1 MVSYNSHYL
10 SKCMTQINT
19 TGIIPYKHKRSIK
32 RAEPEEQE
40 TRENLLL
47 TLPLTGY
54 VTLASVMSCQSPKS
68 LNIWK

>member
-1 MVSYNSHYL
+1 MALGSGRKPDFTDEETEKNY
-10 SKCMTQINT
+10 
-19 TGIIPYKHKRSIK
+19 TGS
-32 RAEPEEQE
+32 EEQE